1 MTIGLYQT
9 EGRRRLFLAKQGHG
23 FSPVRAITF
32 PNSVIDGSSGIGHPV
47 IAMAPSLNSLFP
59 VGGNARNE
67 RRLAAIPLRASQT
80 AH

>member
-1 MTIGLYQT
+1 MHAPTGLKCLVPT
-9 EGRRRLFLAKQGHG
+9 VLLKKAVA

-32 PNSVIDGSSGIGHPV
+32 PNSVMDGSSGIGHSV

-67 RRLAAIPLRASQT
+67 RGLAAIPLRASQT